1 MRATTHT
8 GIPVRGLELDQSW
21 WTSVYSPP
29 AFINLN
35 FISLSKTITSK
46 FLRQCAVEDGSD
58 IDMIGRKSTEF
69 ALLFCYF
76 NDKIAFNEYVQAYE
90 GRLIIIIGPEGCSGT
105 VTDPQP
111 LNPKFEYSPD
121 YRWSIETIVNIDNFN
136 YIGVYRKF
144 FK

>member
-1 MRATTHT
+1 M
-8 GIPVRGLELDQSW
+8 
-21 WTSVYSPP
+21 
-29 AFINLN
+29 
-35 FISLSKTITSK
+35 
-46 FLRQCAVEDGSD
+46 QCAVGDGSD
-58 IDMIGRKSTEF
+58 ISMMGGRKSTEF

-90 GRLIIIIGPEGCSGT
+90 GRLIIIIGPERCSGT

-121 YRWSIETIVNIDNFN
+121 YRWTIETIVNIDNFN